1 MSKTKKTNRKRKPIN
16 TYYPVCPICG
26 SELIWGGDHDIS
38 EDHEEHDILS
48 NLSCSNKECN
58 AYVEVAWGG
67 SAEIETGV
75 HGKNAKKKKVQYKPG
90 MVSCAGI
97 EHINPD
103 TEEIDFESTVEENYI
118 DPSEEEIDFD

>member
-26 SELIWGGDHDIS
+26 SELIWGGDLDIEEELVPIGS
-38 EDHEEHDILS
+38 SYEEHTILS

-67 SAEIETGV
+67 KPQIETGS
-75 HGKNAKKKKVQYKPG
+75 HTPRKTKKKSKRKVKYETG
-90 MVSCAGI
+90 MVSCAGV
-97 EHINPD
+97 EHVSEN
-103 TEEIDFESTVEENYI
+103 EEIDWS
-118 DPSEEEIDFD
+118 

>member
-38 EDHEEHDILS
+38 EEHEEHDILS
-48 NLSCSNKECN
+48 NLSCINKECN

-67 SAEIETGV
+67 KPEIETGT
-75 HGKNAKKKKVQYKPG
+75 HKPKKKVKYKPG
-90 MVSCAGI
+90 MVSCAGV
-97 EHINPD
+97 EHVSEN
-103 TEEIDFESTVEENYI
+103 EEIDWS
-118 DPSEEEIDFD
+118 

>member
-38 EDHEEHDILS
+38 EELEEHTILS
-48 NLSCSNKECN
+48 NLSCINKECN

-67 SAEIETGV
+67 SAEIETGT
-75 HGKNAKKKKVQYKPG
+75 HKPKKKVKYKPG
-90 MVSCAGI
+90 MVSCAGV
-97 EHINPD
+97 EHVSEN
-103 TEEIDFESTVEENYI
+103 EEIDWS
-118 DPSEEEIDFD
+118 

>member
-26 SELIWGGDHDIS
+26 SELIWGGDHDIE
-38 EDHEEHDILS
+38 EDHEEHTILS

-67 SAEIETGV
+67 KPQIETGS
-75 HGKNAKKKKVQYKPG
+75 HTPRKTKKKSKRKVKYETG

-97 EHINPD
+97 EHVSEN
-103 TEEIDFESTVEENYI
+103 EEIDWS
-118 DPSEEEIDFD
+118 